1 MTGCFDEEYMARLDP
16 LMDRFSDEELDRL
29 SEGSG
34 PRLYVLLDDDGLP
47 KSGIIYDPDTGRK
60 EKFRFPIAPG
70 VA

>member
-1 MTGCFDEEYMARLDP
+1 MTQFDEEYMARFSP

-29 SEGSG
+29 SEGRG

-47 KSGIIYDPDTGRK
+47 KSGVIYDPDTGRR
-60 EKFRFPIAPG
+60 EKVRFPIRRE